1 MQFRLVHA
9 WNGRVPDLSQHFGL
23 SNAKSVASLTPF
35 LFSSVHLVLCL
46 NGSASPGKRN
56 VRGFPQFAVHGN
68 FCNGEQCFV
77 VCDRRGVNSCAR
89 FCAALLGQKCSV
101 RIYVHILNYLERC
114 CSVDKYTIASSC
126 KKKKK
131 TVFGDASVSINVHF
145 CLSYFVQFVG
155 WRIGLLLHLKIF
167 GTAPVTSRSN
177 LGVIASIVEL
187 TCPFQISLILQDCQE
202 YP

>member
-89 FCAALLGQKCSV
+89 FCAALLGQKRSV

-131 TVFGDASVSINVHF
+131 KRRYSGMRVS
-145 CLSYFVQFVG
+145 
-155 WRIGLLLHLKIF
+155 LLMSTF
-167 GTAPVTSRSN
+167 A
-177 LGVIASIVEL
+177 
-187 TCPFQISLILQDCQE
+187 
-202 YP
+202 